1 MMTNLSSVSKL
12 LSRTKIILRGWTPYF
27 SHVFTTMRTVET
39 TEVPTM
45 AVDQTN
51 RLYCNRAF
59 MESLGKLELAYV
71 LLHEVM
77 HVVLGHC
84 KRLRTMVDGVIT
96 ERERYCWNLAADLV
110 VQQMLFAMWGSHEP
124 KGIVSITGS
133 IPGTETRYLS
143 VTGLRR
149 GMSVEQYYTLLF
161 PYIPEQPAPN
171 GSKIDPLNAGS
182 GSDGMPKDYE
192 VAPTVAEQA
201 ICEHAIQE
209 AAVDVE
215 RQESMLKGSV
225 PGDLVTALKYRL
237 RKQPD
242 PFDLLRS
249 IVSRSVA
256 SPIGQEEFTFRRMS
270 RRQRPDGV
278 RRKGVVR
285 YAPECSIIIDTSGS
299 MTGYEDRAMT
309 AIAQGLR
316 KVQRP
321 RVVAWDTKCQSAK
334 RLATLSQF
342 EFKGYGGTSM
352 DRAVVEEDK
361 EHRPDVIVLVT
372 DGETSWPTK
381 RTRAKLVIA
390 LVKKGDCCAP
400 AWAKLID
407 LTKEVA
413 NGQ

>member
-1 MMTNLSSVSKL
+1 MTTLSTVSKL
-12 LSRTKIILRGWTPYF
+12 LSRAKLMLYVWTPYF
-27 SHVFTTMRTVET
+27 SHLFATMRTVET

-45 AVDQTN
+45 AVDQAN
-51 RLYCNRAF
+51 RLYCNEAF
-59 MESLGKLELAYV
+59 MKTLSKVELAYC

-77 HVVLGHC
+77 HIVLGHC
-84 KRLRTMVDGVIT
+84 KRLRTMVDVIT

-110 VQQMLFAMWGSHEP
+110 VQQMLFSMWGCHEP
-124 KGIVSITGS
+124 MGIVTITGC

-143 VTGLRR
+143 VTGLRK
-149 GMSVEQYYTLLF
+149 GMGVEQYYALLF

-171 GSKIDPLNAGS
+171 GSAIDPLNAGS
-182 GSDGMPKDYE
+182 GSDGVPKGYE

-209 AAVDVE
+209 AAVEAD
-215 RQESMLKGSV
+215 RQESMNKGSV
-225 PGDLVTALKYRL
+225 PGDLMTALKAKM

-242 PFDLLRS
+242 PFDVLRS

-270 RRQRPDGV
+270 RRQRPDGA

-299 MTGYEDRAMT
+299 MRGYEDRALT

-321 RVVAWDTKCQSAK
+321 RVIAWDSKCQSAK
-334 RLATLSQF
+334 RLTALAQF
-342 EFKGYGGTSM
+342 DFKGYGGTSM
-352 DRAVVEEDK
+352 DRAVEVEDK

-372 DGETSWPTK
+372 DGETSWPAK

-390 LVKKGDCCAP
+390 LVKEGDCCAP
-400 AWAKLID
+400 SWAKLID
-407 LTKEVA
+407 LTKGVTD
-413 NGQ
+413 GQ